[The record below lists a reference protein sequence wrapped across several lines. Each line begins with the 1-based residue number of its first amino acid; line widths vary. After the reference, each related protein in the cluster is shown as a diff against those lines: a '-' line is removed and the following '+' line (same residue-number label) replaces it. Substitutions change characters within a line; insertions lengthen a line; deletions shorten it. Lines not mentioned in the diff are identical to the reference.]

1 MPRRILIALAALG
14 ALALPSAAMASTQ
27 TSTQTAHDGQVTAK
41 LTYSGQ
47 VPQQKNVKLSITR
60 AGETLY
66 AEPVTS
72 KFCNGL
78 PCEVGQGS
86 VQALDIDHSGE
97 PDVVLS
103 LFTGG
108 AHCCS
113 VAQVFVY
120 DPGTQTYRMA
130 QRNFGDPGFRI
141 ESLAGDGTKQFV
153 TANDAFAYRFTDFAA
168 SGLPVQ
174 VLQLNGTTFS
184 DATNSYPALVRKDAA
199 QWLTAYKRMAR
210 SGYTDSVGVI
220 AAWAAD
226 EGTLGRGAQALT
238 YVKAQARAGHLNT
251 TLAPVEKGGMAF
263 VTRLQA
269 FLKKQGYTS

>member
-1 MPRRILIALAALG
+1 MPPRILISLVVLTALV
-14 ALALPSAAMASTQ
+14 LPSAAMAA
-27 TSTQTAHDGQVTAK
+27 TQTARDGQVTAK

-47 VPQQKNVKLSITR
+47 VPQQKNLKLTITR
-60 AGETLY
+60 AGQIHY
-66 AEPVTS
+66 SQAVSS
-72 KFCNGL
+72 KYCGGAQ
-78 PCEVGQGS
+78 CEVGKGA
-86 VQALDIDHSGE
+86 VQALDIDHSGV
-97 PDVVLS
+97 PDIVLS
-103 LFTGG
+103 LYTGG

-120 DPGTQTYRMA
+120 DPGTETYRMT
-130 QRNFGDPGFRI
+130 QRDFGDPGFRI
-141 ESLAGDGTKQFV
+141 EGLAGDQTKQFV

-184 DATNSYPALVRKDAA
+184 DVTSSYPALVRKDAA

-226 EGTLGRGAQALT
+226 EGTLGRGAQALA
-238 YVKAQARAGHLNT
+238 YVRAQARAGHLNT
-251 TLAPVEKGGMAF
+251 AVAPAEKGGMAF
-263 VTRLQA
+263 VTQLQA